1 MRHWL
6 ALAKAPR
13 LASQK
18 HPILVLDVSLT
29 DRLTIFT
36 YHSTSLWQV
45 PYPASSQT
53 RPCLCSGCPRPVT
66 PSARSARDGELPLCN
81 CACPC
86 VPPLCVACAP
96 SVCAPSCPL
105 CWNARI
111 ASADDIL

>member
-6 ALAKAPR
+6 ALAMAPR
-13 LASQK
+13 VASQISIPSWSFTGR
-18 HPILVLDVSLT
+18 H
-29 DRLTIFT
+29 TIFT

-45 PYPASSQT
+45 PYPASSKHG
-53 RPCLCSGCPRPVT
+53 LAFAPVARV

-111 ASADDIL
+111 ASADDI

>member
-18 HPILVLDVSLT
+18 HPILVLDGPSHDLH
-29 DRLTIFT
+29 ISQ
-36 YHSTSLWQV
+36 HV
-45 PYPASSQT
+45 PVASALS
-53 RPCLCSGCPRPVT
+53 CFLANDGLAFAPVARV

-111 ASADDIL
+111 ASADDL